1 MDEAWARLGV
11 AYALYDQG
19 AWGILTQA
27 LQEAKSGSGQTLMQ
41 LADGYASRRPGGGYD
56 GNLLEAIN
64 AVNCLDRPDSP
75 NLSAYEGYAKEFAKT
90 APTWG
95 ATLAWGA
102 LPCGIW
108 PAKSTDQPH
117 EVRAPGAD
125 PIVVIGTTRDPAT
138 IYEWSK
144 RLADQLENAALI
156 TFDGDGH
163 TAYRRS
169 NTCVDSAVDAYFV
182 QGRVPKDGLTC

>member
-1 MDEAWARLGV
+1 
-11 AYALYDQG
+11 
-19 AWGILTQA
+19 
-27 LQEAKSGSGQTLMQ
+27 MQ
-41 LADGYASRRPGGGYD
+41 LADGYASRHPGGGYD

-75 NLSAYEGYAKEFAKT
+75 DLSAYEGYAKEFAKT

-108 PAKSTDQPH
+108 PAKSTDRPH

-144 RLADQLENAALI
+144 RLADQLENASLI

-169 NTCVDSAVDAYFV
+169 NACVDSAVDAYFV